1 MKTYKLAIAGG
12 GSTYTPG
19 IVRSLM
25 DRLED
30 LPLSEIRFYDIDGE
44 RQSKVVVAAK
54 AVIAEYTDSIKI
66 TETTDPETAFE
77 DADFVFAQMRV
88 GKYAMRELDEKIPL
102 SHNVVGQETCGPG
115 GLAYG
120 LRTIF
125 PMVELINYVEK
136 YAKESCWIV
145 NYSNPASIVAEGVRK
160 LRPNAKVINI
170 CDMPVATMRNMAGIL
185 GVEREDLVVDYFGLN
200 HFGWFTKVEVDG
212 VDRLPELREH
222 ISKWGLLTE
231 DISKIDYRHADS
243 SWIKTFKNIKPIMDY
258 FPDYIPNPYL
268 QYYLLPD
275 YIVENSNKEYTRANE
290 VMAGREKSLFETVSK
305 FEETGI
311 LDDAFHVGVHGIFI
325 VDVTVSIAQ
334 NLAKRYLVMVEN
346 NGTIPNLPADA
357 MIEVPAL
364 ITNKGPVPEY
374 VGEIPYFHKAMIDQQ
389 LASEKILVEA
399 ITEGSYEK
407 ALQAFTLNKTIPS
420 AIVAK
425 KILDDLIEA
434 NMEYWPTLEKKYK
447 EGILAH

>member
-54 AVIAEYTDSIKI
+54 AVIAEYTDSIKVI
-66 TETTDPETAFE
+66 DTTDPETAF
-77 DADFVFAQMRV
+77 DDVDFVFAQMRV

-102 SHNVVGQETCGPG
+102 SHSVVGQETCGPG

-125 PMVELINYVEK
+125 PMVELIDFVEQ

-185 GVEREDLVVDYFGLN
+185 R
-200 HFGWFTKVEVDG
+200 
-212 VDRLPELREH
+212 R
-222 ISKWGLLTE
+222 
-231 DISKIDYRHADS
+231 
-243 SWIKTFKNIKPIMDY
+243 
-258 FPDYIPNPYL
+258 
-268 QYYLLPD
+268 
-275 YIVENSNKEYTRANE
+275 
-290 VMAGREKSLFETVSK
+290 
-305 FEETGI
+305 
-311 LDDAFHVGVHGIFI
+311 
-325 VDVTVSIAQ
+325 
-334 NLAKRYLVMVEN
+334 
-346 NGTIPNLPADA
+346 
-357 MIEVPAL
+357 
-364 ITNKGPVPEY
+364 
-374 VGEIPYFHKAMIDQQ
+374 
-389 LASEKILVEA
+389 
-399 ITEGSYEK
+399 
-407 ALQAFTLNKTIPS
+407 
-420 AIVAK
+420 
-425 KILDDLIEA
+425 
-434 NMEYWPTLEKKYK
+434 
-447 EGILAH
+447 